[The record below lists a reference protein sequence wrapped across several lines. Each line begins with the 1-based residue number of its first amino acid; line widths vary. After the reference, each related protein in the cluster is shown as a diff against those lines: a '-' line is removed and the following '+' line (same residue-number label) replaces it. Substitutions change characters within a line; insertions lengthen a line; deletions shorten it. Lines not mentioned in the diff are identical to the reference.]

1 MGWRALVVEVDAAA
15 ADALSDAL
23 LAHGAASATVEDA
36 AAGTPDEQPVFDE
49 PGSGS
54 ARTWAKARIRAL
66 VTSDADPERV
76 LATASAQAG
85 LRAVPPCAVEEV
97 ADADWVRASQ
107 DQFEPIRISAR
118 LWIVPSWHAA
128 PDPHALNI
136 RLDPGLAFGTGS
148 HPTTR
153 LCLRWLER
161 HVLPASRVLD
171 YGCGSGI
178 LAIAALKLGARE
190 AVGVDVD
197 PAAIAA
203 ARENAARNGVPARF
217 VGTDVPLAFTAD
229 LVVANILANPLR
241 VLAPVLAAHC
251 RAGGRIALAGILAP
265 QAEAVA
271 AAYAPWFDTVPGA
284 GGFAADEGWV
294 CVEGVRR

>member
-23 LAHGAASATVEDA
+23 LANGAASATVEDA
-36 AAGTPDEQPVFDE
+36 AAGTPDEEPIFDE
-49 PGSGS
+49 PGTDTAHSW
-54 ARTWAKARIRAL
+54 ARARIRAL
-66 VTSDADPERV
+66 VAADADADQV
-76 LATASAQAG
+76 LGAAAAAAG
-85 LRAVPPCAVEEV
+85 LPAVPPYAVEQV
-97 ADADWVRASQ
+97 GDADWVQASRE
-107 DQFEPIRISAR
+107 QFAPIRVSDR

-153 LCLRWLER
+153 LCLSWLER
-161 HVLPASRVLD
+161 HVASGSRVLD

-178 LAIAALKLGARE
+178 LAIAAMKLGARE

-197 PAAIAA
+197 RAAVSA
-203 ARENAARNGVPARF
+203 ARENAARNAVAARF
-217 VGTDVPLAFTAD
+217 VGTEAPLAFSAD
-229 LVVANILANPLR
+229 LVVANILANPLK

-251 RAGGRIALAGILAP
+251 RPGGRIALAGILAP
-265 QAEAVA
+265 QADAVA
-271 AAYAPWFDTVPGA
+271 EAYAQWFDMAP
-284 GGFAADEGWV
+284 FADEDGWV
-294 CVEGVRR
+294 CLEGVRR

>member
-36 AAGTPDEQPVFDE
+36 AAGTPGEQPVFDE
-49 PGSGS
+49 PGADS
-54 ARTWAKARIRAL
+54 APRWARARIRAL
-66 VTSDADPERV
+66 VAADANAEDLLGAAAAE
-76 LATASAQAG
+76 AG
-85 LRAVPPCAVEEV
+85 LPAAPHCSVEEV
-97 ADADWVRASQ
+97 GDADWVRASRE
-107 DQFEPIRISAR
+107 QFAPIRISDR
-118 LWIVPSWHAA
+118 LWIVPSWHAP

-153 LCLRWLER
+153 LCLRWLEGQ
-161 HVLPASRVLD
+161 VLPTSRVLD

-178 LAIAALKLGARE
+178 LAIAAMKLGARE

-203 ARENAARNGVPARF
+203 ARDNAARNAVAVRF
-217 VGTDVPLAFTAD
+217 VGTDARLEFAAD
-229 LVVANILANPLR
+229 LVVANILANPLK

-251 RAGGRIALAGILAP
+251 RPGGRVALAGILAP
-265 QAEAVA
+265 QADDVA
-271 AAYAPWFDTVPGA
+271 AAYASWFDMTR
-284 GGFAADEGWV
+284 FADDDGWV